1 MYIYTYTHTYRQL
14 CWRRISSYMDHGS
27 KKKTMPGRHLT
38 STFCVFGSNQITIWS
53 KDWGVNSQRL
63 AFTAGL

>member
-27 KKKTMPGRHLT
+27 KKNDNAWEASNFNLLCFRKQPDHHL
-38 STFCVFGSNQITIWS
+38 V
-53 KDWGVNSQRL
+53 
-63 AFTAGL
+63 